1 MKIADFIKEKGGNV
15 EVINLESVK
24 LDRESAYGCIQLF
37 PIIYVLATFDEKN
50 THEVIKTQVSRLLRS
65 DNFVI
70 LDTMNFI
77 KGYRYEMYC
86 IARGSRTSRCVV
98 EGIGCIN
105 IQVWVDTPMSVIE
118 KFNATANHF
127 TSEVQDQ

>member
-1 MKIADFIKEKGGNV
+1 MAV
-15 EVINLESVK
+15 
-24 LDRESAYGCIQLF
+24 F
-37 PIIYVLATFDEKN
+37 PSQVRHFVAAFDEKN

-86 IARGSRTSRCVV
+86 IARGCRSSRCVV
-98 EGIGCIN
+98 WSLVLCHEL
-105 IQVWVDTPMSVIE
+105 
-118 KFNATANHF
+118 
-127 TSEVQDQ
+127 

>member
-1 MKIADFIKEKGGNV
+1 MVN
-15 EVINLESVK
+15 
-24 LDRESAYGCIQLF
+24 
-37 PIIYVLATFDEKN
+37 EKN

-70 LDTMNFI
+70 LDSMNFI

-98 EGIGCIN
+98 FLC
-105 IQVWVDTPMSVIE
+105 
-118 KFNATANHF
+118 
-127 TSEVQDQ
+127 

>member
-1 MKIADFIKEKGGNV
+1 MLV
-15 EVINLESVK
+15 YRVIYS
-24 LDRESAYGCIQLF
+24 
-37 PIIYVLATFDEKN
+37 LAAFNEKN

-70 LDTMNFI
+70 LDSMNFI

-98 EGIGCIN
+98 LILFY
-105 IQVWVDTPMSVIE
+105 DYAD
-118 KFNATANHF
+118 F
-127 TSEVQDQ
+127 